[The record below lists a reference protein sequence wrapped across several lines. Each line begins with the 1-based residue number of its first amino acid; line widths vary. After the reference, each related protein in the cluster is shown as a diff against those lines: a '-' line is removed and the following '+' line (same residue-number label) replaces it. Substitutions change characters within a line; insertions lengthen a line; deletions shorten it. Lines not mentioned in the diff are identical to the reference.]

1 MTNYSSTAE
10 TESYV
15 GPEQTHTIGEYA
27 GQKYRDPWDDFPGYL
42 SANTLDAAVTVT

>member
-1 MTNYSSTAE
+1 MTDYSSASE

-15 GPEQTHTIGEYA
+15 TPEHTHSTGEYA
-27 GQKYRDPWDDFPGYL
+27 GQKYRDPWNDSPGYP